1 MILIRVLSV
10 AALLSIPSLAA
21 AQSAAQAPAQP
32 AAYAEQTGPRLEAAR
47 VGIAPAVAAA
57 EERSASAVSA
67 AAAPRWGESV
77 ALMAV
82 GGAAL
87 VAGLIIGGDAGTVVA
102 LGGAVIGLIGLYQYL
117 K

>member
-1 MILIRVLSV
+1 MTVRRLLVIGSFFLLPS
-10 AALLSIPSLAA
+10 AALAQSPALPLSSPAGQQAA
-21 AQSAAQAPAQP
+21 A
-32 AAYAEQTGPRLEAAR
+32 GPRVDVER
-47 VGIAPAVAAA
+47 VGIAPAAVAA
-57 EERSASAVSA
+57 RSEAASAT
-67 AAAPRWGESV
+67 AAAPRLGESV